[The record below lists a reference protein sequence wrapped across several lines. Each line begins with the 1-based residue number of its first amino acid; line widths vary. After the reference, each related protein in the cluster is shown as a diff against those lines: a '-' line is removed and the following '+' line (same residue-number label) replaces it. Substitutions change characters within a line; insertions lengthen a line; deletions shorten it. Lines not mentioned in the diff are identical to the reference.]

1 MVSMHADPHSGRP
14 PNLVKRVPAERALR
28 HSWLDA
34 AGDFMS
40 TRVQYVNNDILT
52 DCVLTKDWQVL
63 EVSPILSALLG
74 RKQQAESKC

>member
-1 MVSMHADPHSGRP
+1 MRP
-14 PNLVKRVPAERALR
+14 LTVGAVPAERALR
-28 HSWLDA
+28 HACLDA